1 MNILFLCVGNSGR
14 SQIAEGLAKDMLPKS
29 YDIRSAGSNPAKN
42 IHSDAIFVMDEIGID
57 ISSHK
62 TKSIE
67 SLDKEF
73 VNKLDHVITLCAE
86 EVCPFVPSKAKMI
99 KISPSILNVDDSK
112 IEHVVENLDIAGAD
126 YIHIDVMDGHFVP
139 NISMGPSIVK
149 SVRGKTSIPFDVHLM
164 IDPIEPYI
172 DDFIK
177 AGADI
182 ISIHPEANDNIEKC
196 IDKIKSNNVKAGL
209 AINPDT
215 NWEVVIPF
223 LDKLDIIVVMSVH
236 PGFGGQKFIP
246 SALEKLKLLRKKI
259 DETHPHI
266 ELEIDGGV
274 NFDNID
280 SILKAGANVI
290 VAGTT
295 TFTGGEKEY
304 ANNISKLRG

>member
-1 MNILFLCVGNSGR
+1 M
-14 SQIAEGLAKDMLPKS
+14 
-29 YDIRSAGSNPAKN
+29 
-42 IHSDAIFVMDEIGID
+42 
-57 ISSHK
+57 
-62 TKSIE
+62 T
-67 SLDKEF
+67 
-73 VNKLDHVITLCAE
+73 NK
-86 EVCPFVPSKAKMI
+86 I
-99 KISPSILNVDDSK
+99 KVSPSILASDFSK
-112 IEHVVENLDIAGAD
+112 LGDEVAALAKAGAD
-126 YIHIDVMDGHFVP
+126 YIHVDVMDGHFVP

-149 SVRGKTSIPFDVHLM
+149 SVRGETSIPFDVHLM

>member
-1 MNILFLCVGNSGR
+1 M
-14 SQIAEGLAKDMLPKS
+14 
-29 YDIRSAGSNPAKN
+29 
-42 IHSDAIFVMDEIGID
+42 
-57 ISSHK
+57 
-62 TKSIE
+62 T
-67 SLDKEF
+67 
-73 VNKLDHVITLCAE
+73 NK
-86 EVCPFVPSKAKMI
+86 I
-99 KISPSILNVDDSK
+99 KVSPSILASDFSK
-112 IEHVVENLDIAGAD
+112 LGEEVAALAKAGAD
-126 YIHIDVMDGHFVP
+126 YIHVDVMDGHFVP

-149 SVRGKTSIPFDVHLM
+149 SVRNKTSIPFDVHLM

-223 LDKLDIIVVMSVH
+223 LDKLDMIIVMSVH

-274 NFDNID
+274 NFDNIE

>member
-1 MNILFLCVGNSGR
+1 M
-14 SQIAEGLAKDMLPKS
+14 
-29 YDIRSAGSNPAKN
+29 
-42 IHSDAIFVMDEIGID
+42 
-57 ISSHK
+57 
-62 TKSIE
+62 T
-67 SLDKEF
+67 
-73 VNKLDHVITLCAE
+73 NKIQV
-86 EVCPFVPSKAKMI
+86 
-99 KISPSILNVDDSK
+99 SPSILASDFSK
-112 IEHVVENLDIAGAD
+112 LGDEVAALAKAGAD
-126 YIHIDVMDGHFVP
+126 YIHVDVMDGHLVP

-149 SVRGKTSIPFDVHLM
+149 SIRGKTLIPFDVHLM

-215 NWEVVIPF
+215 DWEVVIPF